1 MNRSSRLAVP
11 LVVAALLAA
20 CATPPPP
27 PSIETIAPAQ
37 WYAPLPHEGQ
47 LVELSR
53 WWAQFNDP
61 LLTELIDA
69 GQQVSPTLAAAQSR
83 LAQARAAR
91 TVNGAALLPSLDAN
105 ASAARGRQD
114 LTLPVGN
121 SLSAGLQA
129 GWEIDLFG
137 GNRAARNAA
146 QARLEGAQASWH
158 VARVSVASETAG
170 TYVSL
175 RACEAQVEQ
184 SQADATSRAESS
196 RLTELAAKAGFQ
208 APATAALARASAAQ
222 SNSLLVAQRAQCDL
236 SVKALVELTGL
247 DEPALRARL
256 ASATARVPE
265 PVQIGVQA
273 VPGAVLN
280 QRPDLYAAARDVVA
294 ASADVSQSQ
303 ANRLPRIT
311 LAGSLGVTR
320 LESSSASA
328 SGSTWAI
335 GPLAVTLPLFDG
347 GARRA
352 NVDAA
357 RARYDEAALVYRSKL
372 RGAVREVEEALVQ
385 LQSTDARSA
394 DARVAAEGF
403 EQSLQANEALYKNG
417 AASLFQLED
426 ARRSAV
432 QARSALIDLQRERV
446 TAWISLYRA
455 LGGGWDASAAP
466 TGGEP
471 ATRLQQARN

>member
-1 MNRSSRLAVP
+1 MRRPPIRLAPV
-11 LVVAALLAA
+11 LLSVVAGAFLAA

-27 PSIETIAPAQ
+27 PAASTVAPPQ
-37 WYAPLPHEGQ
+37 WYAPLPHDGQ
-47 LVELSR
+47 VVELSR
-53 WWAQFNDP
+53 WWGQFNDP
-61 LLTELIDA
+61 LLTRLIDT

-83 LAQARAAR
+83 LLQAQATR
-91 TVNGAALLPSLDAN
+91 TVRGAALLPTLDASAN
-105 ASAARGRQD
+105 AVRGRQD

-121 SLSAGLQA
+121 SQSAGLQA

-137 GNRAARNAA
+137 GNRAARDAA

-158 VARVSVASETAG
+158 EARVSVASEIAG
-170 TYVSL
+170 TYVGL

-236 SVKALVELTGL
+236 SVKALVALTGL
-247 DEPALRARL
+247 EEPALRGEL
-256 ASATARVPE
+256 AAATARLPVPA
-265 PVQIGVQA
+265 QIGVQS
-273 VPGAVLN
+273 VPGTVLG
-280 QRPDLYAAARDVVA
+280 QRPDVYAAARDVVA

-303 ANRLPRIT
+303 AARLPRIT
-311 LAGSLGVTR
+311 LAGSVGATR
-320 LESSSASA
+320 LQSGDTTV

-357 RARYDEAALVYRSKL
+357 RARYDEAALVYRAKL

-385 LQSTDARSA
+385 LQSTEARSA

-403 EQSLQANEALYKNG
+403 EQSLNANEALYKNG

-455 LGGGWDASAAP
+455 LGGGWDAPRNSDGP
-466 TGGEP
+466 
-471 ATRLQQARN
+471 QARN